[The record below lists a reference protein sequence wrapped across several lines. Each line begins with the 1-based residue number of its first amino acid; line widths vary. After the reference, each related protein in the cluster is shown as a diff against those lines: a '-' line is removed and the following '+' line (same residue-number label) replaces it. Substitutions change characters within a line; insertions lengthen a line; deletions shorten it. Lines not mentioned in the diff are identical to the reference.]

1 MPTSKTS
8 PTAGETGGDPE
19 STPAAPTVA
28 ETNFPDSL
36 PVEDAAEADKAPER
50 NKGETWSTW
59 NGTQPGERILTVRD
73 LKELGDK
80 EATEPLRWDRE
91 NRWTLEISDV
101 HPMVEKYI
109 EFQDGSFTVE
119 RF

>member
-1 MPTSKTS
+1 MED
-8 PTAGETGGDPE
+8 A
-19 STPAAPTVA
+19 
-28 ETNFPDSL
+28 
-36 PVEDAAEADKAPER
+36 PVEEKAVEHK
-50 NKGETWSTW
+50 KGEVWATWT
-59 NGTQPGERILTVRD
+59 GQQPGERVLTVRD
-73 LKELGDK
+73 LKGLGDK
-80 EATEPLRWDRE
+80 EASEPLRWDRE